1 MELEVVR
8 NRAAELIE
16 QAADERRRVAE
27 ERSQW
32 AGELRQL
39 RRALEIQTQQLGEKE
54 RALHTGRSAPPVPLG
69 HAPAGASPIEA
80 RPAAAASAADPV
92 LDAVRAQFQRLQQER
107 IQRHAG
113 KGKGRQEV
121 A

>member
-1 MELEVVR
+1 MR

-54 RALHTGRSAPPVPLG
+54 RALHTGRSAPAAPLG
-69 HAPAGASPIEA
+69 HAPAAATAPVEA
-80 RPAAAASAADPV
+80 RPAAAVSSADPV
-92 LDAVRAQFQRLQQER
+92 LEAVRAQFQRLQQER

>member
-1 MELEVVR
+1 M
-8 NRAAELIE
+8 
-16 QAADERRRVAE
+16 
-27 ERSQW
+27 
-32 AGELRQL
+32 
-39 RRALEIQTQQLGEKE
+39 
-54 RALHTGRSAPPVPLG
+54 G
-69 HAPAGASPIEA
+69 HAPASSGAPAEA

-92 LDAVRAQFQRLQQER
+92 LEAVRAQFQRLQQER